1 MKEGVHLWDLFI
13 SHASED
19 KETIVREL
27 VNELQK
33 YDMKVW
39 YDEFSLETGDSLSRM
54 IDKGLQESRYGLVIL
69 SPAFFQKGWTDYELR
84 SLLTKEIAGR
94 TKVIL
99 PIWHEIGFHE
109 VADYS
114 LYLADKYALSTSI
127 GVAGMARKIA
137 EVVKGE

>member
-1 MKEGVHLWDLFI
+1 MKGGHMWDLFI

-39 YDEFSLETGDSLSRM
+39 YDEFSLETGDSLSKM
-54 IDKGLQESRYGLVIL
+54 IDKGLQGSRYGLVIL

-84 SLLTKEIAGR
+84 SLLMREIAGR
-94 TKVIL
+94 RKVIL
-99 PIWHEIGFHE
+99 PIWHEIGFRE

-127 GVAGMARKIA
+127 GVAEMACKIA
-137 EVVKGE
+137 DVVKEE

>member
-1 MKEGVHLWDLFI
+1 MKEGVHMWDLFL

-39 YDEFSLETGDSLSRM
+39 YDEFSLETGDSLSRI

-69 SPAFFQKGWTDYELR
+69 SPAFFQKGWTD
-84 SLLTKEIAGR
+84 S
-94 TKVIL
+94 
-99 PIWHEIGFHE
+99 
-109 VADYS
+109 S
-114 LYLADKYALSTSI
+114 
-127 GVAGMARKIA
+127 
-137 EVVKGE
+137 

>member
-1 MKEGVHLWDLFI
+1 MKEGVHMWDLFI

-94 TKVIL
+94 
-99 PIWHEIGFHE
+99 
-109 VADYS
+109 
-114 LYLADKYALSTSI
+114 
-127 GVAGMARKIA
+127 RK
-137 EVVKGE
+137 